1 MLDPGFVHLRVHSAY
16 SLLEGAIQLREL
28 PELCRRHLMPA
39 VAVTDT
45 NNMFAAMEFAMVASA
60 AGIQP
65 IIGCQ
70 LDFASDDAES
80 GANRHVPAHRRR
92 LDRLV
97 LLAQDETGYRNLM
110 QLSSDAFLASE
121 AGEVH
126 TTFEQ
131 LERHGDGLICLSGG
145 PDGPLGRLLEGGQRE
160 AAAVMVRQLAGLFPG
175 RFYVELQRHGL
186 EIEGRIEPGLL
197 ELADAENLPLVATN
211 DVYFA
216 EAELHQAHDAL
227 LCIDQG
233 VPVSEQ
239 NRRRLTA
246 NHYFRSADEMRELFS
261 DIPEAVDNTIVIALR
276 CAYMPL
282 RRDPILPP
290 FADRDGGGEVEA
302 LRTRA
307 RAGLEARLEKQVFDS
322 AMDTAARDDKARPYR
337 DQLDFELG
345 VIIDMGFPGYFLIV
359 ADFIQWAKEQDI
371 PVGPGRG
378 SGAGSVVSWA
388 LAITDLDPLRFGLL
402 FERFLNPERVSMP
415 DFDIDF
421 CQDGRDRV
429 IEYVRRKYGADRVAN
444 IITFGTLQARA
455 VLRDVGRVLGM
466 PYRQVDEICKMVPFN
481 PARPPKLQEA
491 IDAEPD
497 LQEMR
502 RDDESVAQ
510 LIDISLKLEGLYRH
524 ASTHAAGVIIGDR
537 PLTELVPLYRDPR
550 EGQLATQF
558 SMKYAEAAGL
568 VKFDFLGLKT
578 LTVLQKACELVA
590 DRGEEVELDS
600 LPLDD
605 PATYELLGRGDTVG
619 IFQLESGGMRDALRQ
634 MKPDS
639 FEDIIALVSLYRPG
653 PMDNIPRYI
662 ACKHGEEEPDYLH
675 PDLQPVLE
683 ETFGVI
689 IYQEQVMEIA
699 KILSGYS
706 LGGADLLRRAMGKK
720 IKSEMEAQRQVFVNG
735 AVARGVE
742 RGRASTIFD
751 LVDKFAGYGFNKS
764 HAAAYALV
772 AYQTAW
778 LKAHYPVEFL
788 AASMTLDY
796 GNTDKLG
803 VFRQELARLGIELLP
818 PDINRSQAFF
828 SVEPVA
834 NGGVRHAM
842 RYALAAIRNVGA
854 KAMEEMVEERDRNG
868 PYRSLTDFA
877 SRLGADGANKRQLEN
892 LARAGAFDSLDTNRG
907 RLHEGA
913 EHIVRFAASAE
924 AERSSGQANL
934 FGSSD
939 SSAESEV
946 GLWLPDCPDWPTM
959 ERLANEYEAVGCYL
973 SAHPLDRYTHRLRRL
988 GVTLAKDVASLAAG
1002 AETQMAGVVIG
1013 CQERTSNK
1021 GERYAFVKFSDPS
1034 DTCEM
1039 LVSAKLLRESR
1050 ELVNAGQELHV
1061 TVGLGREEGDARLY
1075 AREIRPLGDLL
1086 ARDRGDV
1093 KLVVNDK
1100 CAVDGIKRILE
1111 SAEPGKDALAL
1122 IIRTT
1127 DCQEVELQL
1136 QGGIALTDRF
1146 RTSVE
1151 NLPGV
1156 AEVLDL

>member
-16 SLLEGAIQLREL
+16 SLLEGAIRLREL
-28 PELCRRHLMPA
+28 PQLCRRHGMPA

-45 NNMFAAMEFAMVASA
+45 NNMFAAMEFAMTASG

-70 LDFASDDAES
+70 LDIAGDDAER
-80 GANRHVPAHRRR
+80 GANRPVPAHRRR
-92 LDRLV
+92 HDRLV
-97 LLAQDETGYRNLM
+97 LLVQDETGYRNLM
-110 QLSSDAFLASE
+110 KLSSAAFLASE
-121 AGEVH
+121 SGDVH
-126 TTFEQ
+126 TTFDG
-131 LERHGDGLICLSGG
+131 LAMHGDGLICLSGG
-145 PDGPLGRLLEGGQRE
+145 PDGPLGRLLDGGQH
-160 AAAVMVRQLAGLFPG
+160 AAAAELARRLAGMFPG

-186 EIEGRIEPGLL
+186 EIEDRIEPGLL
-197 ELADAENLPLVATN
+197 ALAEAGDLPLVATN
-211 DVYFA
+211 DAYYA
-216 EAELHQAHDAL
+216 EPGLHQAHDAL

-233 VPVSEQ
+233 VPVSEE
-239 NRRRLTA
+239 NRRRLTE
-246 NHYFRSADEMRELFS
+246 NHYFRSADEMRGLFS
-261 DIPEAVDNTIVIALR
+261 DIPEAVDNTVVIARR
-276 CAYMPL
+276 CAYMPPL
-282 RRDPILPP
+282 RDPILPA
-290 FADRDGGGEVEA
+290 FADGHGGGEEEA
-302 LRTRA
+302 LRARA
-307 RAGLEARLEKQVFDS
+307 RDGLEARLEAHVLDG
-322 AMDTAARDDKARPYR
+322 AMDAAARDEKARPYR
-337 DQLDFELG
+337 EQLEFELG

-359 ADFIQWAKEQDI
+359 ADFIRWAKEQDI

-429 IEYVRRKYGADRVAN
+429 IDYVRGKYGADRVAN

-466 PYRQVDEICKMVPFN
+466 PYGQVDRLCKMVPFN
-481 PARPPKLQEA
+481 PAKPPTLQEA

-497 LQEMR
+497 FQEMR
-502 RDDESVAQ
+502 RSDESVAQ
-510 LIDISLKLEGLYRH
+510 LVDISLKLEGLYRH

-537 PLTELVPLYRDPR
+537 PLAELVPLYRDPR

-578 LTVLQKACELVA
+578 LTVLQKACRLLAE
-590 DRGEEVELDS
+590 RGIEVDLER

-605 PATYELLGRGDTVG
+605 PEAYEMLGGGDTVG

-675 PDLQPVLE
+675 PELKPVLE

-720 IKSEMEAQRQVFVNG
+720 IKSEMEAQRQVFVDG
-735 AVARGVE
+735 AVARGVD

-803 VFRQELARLGIELLP
+803 IFRQELARLGIELLP

-828 SVEPVA
+828 SVEPAA
-834 NGGVRHAM
+834 NGAAGHAV

-868 PYRSLTDFA
+868 PYRNLTDFA

-892 LARAGAFDSLDTNRG
+892 LARAGAFDSLDANRR
-907 RLHEGA
+907 RLHEGV
-913 EHIVRFAASAE
+913 EHVMRFAASAE

-934 FGSSD
+934 FGEPG
-939 SSAESEV
+939 SSAEAEV
-946 GLWLPDCPDWPTM
+946 GLRLPDCPDWPAM
-959 ERLANEYEAVGCYL
+959 ERLANEYEALGCYL
-973 SAHPLDRYTHRLRRL
+973 SAHPLDRHAHRLRRL
-988 GVTLAKDVASLAAG
+988 GVTPAKDMASFAPG

-1013 CQERTSNK
+1013 SQERISNK
-1021 GERYAFVKFSDPS
+1021 GERYAFVQLSDPS
-1034 DTCEM
+1034 DTCEI
-1039 LVSAKLLRESR
+1039 LVSAKLLRESHEIVAAGR
-1050 ELVNAGQELHV
+1050 ELHL
-1061 TVGLGREEGDARLY
+1061 TVGLGRDEGDMRLY
-1075 AREIRPLGDLL
+1075 AREVRPLDELL
-1086 ARDRGDV
+1086 ARDRGDI
-1093 KLVVNDK
+1093 KLVVDDMR
-1100 CAVDGIKRILE
+1100 AVDGIRRVLE
-1111 SAEPGKDALAL
+1111 SAEPGGDALAL
-1122 IIRTT
+1122 IIRTA

-1136 QGGIALTDRF
+1136 PGRVAVTDRARSSF
-1146 RTSVE
+1146 E
-1151 NLPGV
+1151 ELPGV
-1156 AEVLDL
+1156 SEVLDL

>member
-1 MLDPGFVHLRVHSAY
+1 MLEPGFVHLRVHSAY
-16 SLLEGAIQLREL
+16 SLLEGAIRLGDL
-28 PELCRRHLMPA
+28 PELCRRHGMPA

-45 NNMFAAMEFAMVASA
+45 NNMFAAMEFAMVASE
-60 AGIQP
+60 AGVQP

-70 LDFASDDAES
+70 LDVVGDDAES
-80 GANRHVPAHRRR
+80 GANRHVPAHRRPR
-92 LDRLV
+92 DRLV
-97 LLAQDETGYRNLM
+97 LLAQNETGYRNLM

-121 AGEVH
+121 SGEVH
-126 TTFEQ
+126 TTY
-131 LERHGDGLICLSGG
+131 ERLAVHCDGLICLSGG
-145 PDGPLGRLLEGGQRE
+145 SDGPLGHLLDDGRHE
-160 AAAVMVRQLAGLFPG
+160 AAADLARRLAGLFPG

-186 EIEGRIEPGLL
+186 GIEERIEPGLL

-211 DVYFA
+211 DAYFA
-216 EAELHQAHDAL
+216 APELHQAHDAL

-239 NRRRLTA
+239 NRRRLSA
-246 NHYFRSADEMRELFS
+246 NHYFRSADEMRVLFS
-261 DIPEAVDNTIVIALR
+261 DIPEAVDNTVVIARR
-276 CAYMPL
+276 CAYMPP

-290 FADRDGGGEVEA
+290 FADSEGEVEA
-302 LRTRA
+302 LRMRA
-307 RAGLEARLEKQVFDS
+307 QAGLDARLEKHVYDS
-322 AMDTAARDDKARPYR
+322 GMDAAARDDGARPYR

-345 VIIDMGFPGYFLIV
+345 VIIDMGFAGYFLIV
-359 ADFIQWAKEQDI
+359 ADFIRWAREQDI

-429 IEYVRRKYGADRVAN
+429 IDYVRQKYGADRVAN

-466 PYRQVDEICKMVPFN
+466 PYGQVDRICKMVPFN
-481 PARPPKLQEA
+481 PARPPTLQEA
-491 IDAEPD
+491 IDSEPN

-502 RDDESVAQ
+502 RSDESVAQ
-510 LIDISLKLEGLYRH
+510 LVDISLRLEGLYRH

-537 PLTELVPLYRDPR
+537 PLAELVPLYRDPR

-578 LTVLQKACELVA
+578 LTVLQKACKLVA
-590 DRGEEVELDS
+590 ERGEKIDLDG

-605 PATYELLGRGDTVG
+605 PATYEMLGRGETVG

-639 FEDIIALVSLYRPG
+639 FGDIIALVSLYRPG

-675 PDLQPVLE
+675 PDLKPVLE

-720 IKSEMEAQRQVFVNG
+720 IKSEMEAQRQIFIDG

-778 LKAHYPVEFL
+778 LKTHYPVEFV

-803 VFRQELARLGIELLP
+803 VFRQELARLGIELLA
-818 PDINRSQAFF
+818 PDINRSRAFF

-834 NGGVRHAM
+834 NGGARHAV

-892 LARAGAFDSLDTNRG
+892 LVRAGAFDSLDVNRR
-907 RLHEGA
+907 RLLGGA
-913 EHIVRFAASAE
+913 EHIMRFAAGAE

-973 SAHPLDRYTHRLRRL
+973 SAHPLDRYAHRLRRL
-988 GVTLAKDVASLAAG
+988 GVTPAKDVASLAAG
-1002 AETQMAGVVIG
+1002 SETQMAGVVIS
-1013 CQERTSNK
+1013 CQERISNK
-1021 GERYAFVKFSDPS
+1021 GERYAFVQFSDPS
-1034 DTCEM
+1034 DTCEI
-1039 LVSAKLLRESR
+1039 LVSAKLLRDSQD
-1050 ELVNAGQELHV
+1050 LVRAGQELHV

-1075 AREIRPLGDLL
+1075 ARDIRPLGDLL

-1093 KLVVNDK
+1093 KLVVDDM
-1100 CAVDGIKRILE
+1100 CAVDGIRRILK

-1122 IIRTT
+1122 IIRTA